1 MLSIMK
7 NKNEVMVTF
16 KGIKYGAFAG
26 FIATW
31 SISSLIAIIELLV
44 GLKIEIE

>member
-1 MLSIMK
+1 M
-7 NKNEVMVTF
+7 EF
-16 KGIKYGAFAG
+16 FAG

-44 GLKIEIE
+44 GLKISTFYSIMGIRLRGE